1 MNIDLDKFYTKYNE
15 YELFKMTP
23 DEAEKVLYKE
33 LSKDFPNVKY
43 VKEILKTAPI
53 YINSQNNKTETTP
66 LIFAASM
73 RHLEIVQLL
82 LQIPE
87 IDVNLQDIH
96 GMSALMY
103 ATSNS
108 DTLMIKLLLD
118 RPEININLK
127 NTWGIG
133 AWGMAK
139 PFIEV
144 QFPKLNPK
152 Y

>member
-1 MNIDLDKFYTKYNE
+1 
-15 YELFKMTP
+15 
-23 DEAEKVLYKE
+23 
-33 LSKDFPNVKY
+33 
-43 VKEILKTAPI
+43 
-53 YINSQNNKTETTP
+53 
-66 LIFAASM
+66 M

>member
-96 GMSALMY
+96 GMSALMK
-103 ATSNS
+103 ASANGDS
-108 DTLMIKLLLD
+108 QMVKILLE
-118 RPEININLK
+118 RPEINVKLK
-127 NTWGIG
+127 NTWNFT
-133 AWGMAK
+133 AWDMAK
-139 PFIEV
+139 PYMMA